1 MKKLKMHFKIKALN
15 DVLFLVKPKI
25 QKNKSVMTK
34 FITSADSA
42 RKAPQLNVDIA
53 EDLERLCVMYLNGF
67 SKLKNTLPSANIE
80 KRTYMKMVLLF
91 KTLAGSSKP
100 YDGSIV
106 TDAIPIRGT
115 QAGLSNR
122 SF

>member
-1 MKKLKMHFKIKALN
+1 
-15 DVLFLVKPKI
+15 
-25 QKNKSVMTK
+25 
-34 FITSADSA
+34 
-42 RKAPQLNVDIA
+42 
-53 EDLERLCVMYLNGF
+53 MYLNGF